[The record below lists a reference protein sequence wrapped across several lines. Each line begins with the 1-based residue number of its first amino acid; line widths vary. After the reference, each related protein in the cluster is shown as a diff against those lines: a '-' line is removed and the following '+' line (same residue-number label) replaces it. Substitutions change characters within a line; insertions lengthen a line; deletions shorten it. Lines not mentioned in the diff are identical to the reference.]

1 MIILVLNKW
10 RSKSLEIPLF
20 QDFHC
25 LKIFREKPNPPLN
38 SIITFSVAT
47 ECRCRNLATWNL
59 SSKRLSSTIFTW
71 SILEY
76 LDPYIPLCFNNPN
89 IKDVNE
95 NQRFSRTAKPFL
107 EEKASNKIFNW
118 TENKNKQTIRED
130 KCIKSFI
137 NILLTKGLKL
147 LQAEKLQCFENKEC
161 CIKWWNMKM
170 TIFLLI

>member
-47 ECRCRNLATWNL
+47 ECGCCNLATWNL
-59 SSKRLSSTIFTW
+59 SSKRLSSNF
-71 SILEY
+71 Y
-76 LDPYIPLCFNNPN
+76 LIHFWIPWP
-89 IKDVNE
+89 INE
-95 NQRFSRTAKPFL
+95 NQRFSRTVKPFL

-118 TENKNKQTIRED
+118 TENKQTIRED

-161 CIKWWNMKM
+161 CIRWKNMKM